1 VTTNLTAGLIR
12 KNGVPYSANAQVTEY
27 FNLLAEPNGT
37 QWVIVTTVLHD
48 PANFLVDYIM
58 STNFRKEPD
67 GSKFKPQACSL
78 R

>member
-1 VTTNLTAGLIR
+1 M
-12 KNGVPYSANAQVTEY
+12 PYSANAQVTEY
-27 FNLLAEPNGT
+27 FNLLTEPNGT
-37 QWVIVTTVLHD
+37 PWVIVTTVLHD